1 MIHVLPIAFIAL
13 LAIWLL
19 ETILFVVSYRQSKS
33 S

>member
-1 MIHVLPIAFIAL
+1 MNSLMPIAAIAL

>member
-1 MIHVLPIAFIAL
+1 MPIAAVVL
-13 LAIWLL
+13 LSIWLL